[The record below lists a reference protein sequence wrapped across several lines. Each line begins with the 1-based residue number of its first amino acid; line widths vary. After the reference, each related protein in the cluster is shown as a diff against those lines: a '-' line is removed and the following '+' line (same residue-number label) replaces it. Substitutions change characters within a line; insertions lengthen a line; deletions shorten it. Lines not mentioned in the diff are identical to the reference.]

1 MSESQSHDSPA
12 PKSDPIVGME
22 LGNYKIVELIG
33 EGGMGAVYA
42 ARHPVLG
49 REVAVKVLSR
59 KFCDEEDFLARF
71 RQEALAANRV
81 GHEVIVEAT
90 DFGELPDGRSY
101 YVMDRLQG
109 ESLGVMMDRRGAIPL
124 AETAELILPV
134 MDALQAA
141 HESGVIHRDLKPD
154 NIFLQKGRKG
164 RIQPKLLD
172 FGLAKMLEVDHTGT
186 NVTTQTG
193 LLLGTPLYMPP
204 EQFSGKPETLG
215 PWTDVYA
222 LAGVIYHMLAARPP
236 YDEHGFADLL
246 MQHMQAPIPSI
257 CDRKA
262 GMPQALDDAL
272 HLALAKKPDER
283 FQNMRAF
290 RQAFEAAVR
299 TAADLGIGAT
309 IRPTT
314 ADDLFPRRRPE
325 ARDVITV
332 AERQPPAN
340 KASPAEPAPPAAV
353 APPAEPAP
361 LAEPAPPEEPVAEET
376 PTPESLPFRDERPGM
391 EPRPAG
397 APAAGAPAARTAA
410 GKVVAVAQPKPPKD
424 PFAEV
429 EFTEKVTRP
438 AAKRRGLGTVVL
450 VALILGVAGAGGYGL
465 WRHFQTPAPPRG
477 GTLVVD
483 AQPKGALIRIDNETV
498 WSPSPVRRSLAVG
511 SHRVTIKKPGFDS
524 IETWVSVRPGKRTSL
539 ALDLLPSGGPAP
551 QPDTPMRPDEPG
563 ASAAAMAQPGS
574 PARPADM
581 GAAPVALRP
590 DMRPGRRPGRNPR
603 GSMRLPQTRPVMDN
617 PPAMTSGGMAP
628 GLASLLTR
636 PPDIGAAIRR
646 VYPQLKACFLEAKPG
661 SAILKKRL
669 RVALRVGTSGK
680 VASARVSPGVLAATA
695 VGRCIRRKA
704 SAWKLPPYPNPYTYA
719 FSVRF
724 ASN

>member
-101 YVMDRLQG
+101 YVMDRLRG
-109 ESLGVMMDRRGAIPL
+109 ESLGVMMDRRGSIPL

-236 YDEHGFADLL
+236 YNEHGFADLL

-262 GMPQALDDAL
+262 GMPPALDDAL

-283 FQNMRAF
+283 FQNMLAF
-290 RQAFEAAVR
+290 RQAFEAAVKA
-299 TAADLGIGAT
+299 AADLGVGAT

-314 ADDLFPRRRPE
+314 SEDLFPRRRPE

-332 AERQPPAN
+332 AERPA
-340 KASPAEPAPPAAV
+340 PAETAAPVEPT
-353 APPAEPAP
+353 APV
-361 LAEPAPPEEPVAEET
+361 EPVAEEE
-376 PTPESLPFRDERPGM
+376 PTPESKPFRDERPGA
-391 EPRPAG
+391 EPRPAKATAG
-397 APAAGAPAARTAA
+397 ETAAGA
-410 GKVVAVAQPKPPKD
+410 KPKPAEN
-424 PFAEV
+424 PFAAV
-429 EFTEKVTRP
+429 EFTEKVSRP
-438 AAKRRGLGTVVL
+438 DGKRRGLGTVVL
-450 VALILGVAGAGGYGL
+450 VGLILGVAGAGGYAL
-465 WRHFQTPAPPRG
+465 WRHFQSPDPPEG

-483 AQPKGALIRIDNETV
+483 AQPNGALIRIDNEAV
-498 WSPSPVRRSLAVG
+498 WSPSPVRRNLAVG

-539 ALDLLPSGGPAP
+539 ALDLLPSSRPTP
-551 QPDTPMRPDEPG
+551 QPDSPMRPGEPG
-563 ASAAAMAQPGS
+563 ASVAAMAPPGS
-574 PARPADM
+574 PKRPAHM
-581 GAAPVALRP
+581 GAAPVVERP
-590 DMRPGRRPGRNPR
+590 HMHPGQRPMRNP
-603 GSMRLPQTRPVMDN
+603 GASMGISRTRPARIT
-617 PPAMTSGGMAP
+617 PPAMTPPGMSS

-646 VYPQLKACFLEAKPG
+646 VYPRLKACFLEAKPG
-661 SAILKKRL
+661 SAILKKKL
-669 RVALRVGTSGK
+669 RVTLQVGTSGK
-680 VASARVSPGVLAATA
+680 VTSARVSPGRLAGTA
-695 VGRCIRRKA
+695 MGRCIRRKA
-704 SAWKLPPYPNPYTYA
+704 ASWKLPPYPNPYTYA